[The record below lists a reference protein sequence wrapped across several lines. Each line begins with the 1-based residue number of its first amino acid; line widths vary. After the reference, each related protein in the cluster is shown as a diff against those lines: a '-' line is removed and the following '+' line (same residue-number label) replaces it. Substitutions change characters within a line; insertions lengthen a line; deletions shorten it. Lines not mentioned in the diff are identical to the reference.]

1 MKISPLFSR
10 KVICNEPKI
19 KFAHKTLNAYFIAT
33 IKRPTKL
40 SPIYHIILEIEMT
53 FIKTVNISE
62 DSIILICRIYGY
74 LFDFNFAMV
83 KLVLA
88 MKMEINSEKL
98 LFNLLYT
105 FMSHKLLIKF

>member
-1 MKISPLFSR
+1 MFSR

-40 SPIYHIILEIEMT
+40 SSIYHIILEIEMT

-62 DSIILICRIYGY
+62 DSIILICIIYGY
-74 LFDFNFAMV
+74 LFDFNFVMV
-83 KLVLA
+83 NFVLA

-98 LFNLLYT
+98 LLNLLHT